1 SLESKTLTY
10 SRGAISI
17 LMGFLFVAYCAYLIS
32 QMYNNQPLL
41 QISSEYIG
49 HDSATPDIELCAQN
63 SSLTVVKCSVMYY
76 NWTTQDIPNCWET
89 LFRPGV
95 NDLATKCYVFES
107 NDTLRMSRGVTYDS
121 RDALRRIDFYWNIDA
136 LFNMTY
142 ASISI
147 PAIAIQLYSPTFSS
161 WKVDTIGTTEIEANM
176 MANIA
181 SGGAST
187 ATSFVNYSTI
197 IFYHPQKYRA
207 IRPNDISTLFGFVS
221 RNIKLK
227 PSSF

>member
-1 SLESKTLTY
+1 
-10 SRGAISI
+10 
-17 LMGFLFVAYCAYLIS
+17 
-32 QMYNNQPLL
+32 MYNNQPLL

-49 HDSATPDIELCAQN
+49 FDSATPDIELCAQN

-76 NWTTQDIPNCWET
+76 NWTMKDIPDCWET

-107 NDTLRMSRGVTYDS
+107 NDTLRMSRGVTYDN

-161 WKVDTIGTTEIEANM
+161 WKVDTIGTTETE
-176 MANIA
+176 
-181 SGGAST
+181 
-187 ATSFVNYSTI
+187 VNTTWVVLYIYSSI
-197 IFYHPQKYRA
+197 
-207 IRPNDISTLFGFVS
+207 
-221 RNIKLK
+221 
-227 PSSF
+227 